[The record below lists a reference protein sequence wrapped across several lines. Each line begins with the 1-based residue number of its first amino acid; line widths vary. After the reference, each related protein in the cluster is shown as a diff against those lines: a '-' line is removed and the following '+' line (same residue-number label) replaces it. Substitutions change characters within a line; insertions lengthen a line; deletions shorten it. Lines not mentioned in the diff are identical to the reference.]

1 MRRPTVIVLAA
12 TVAIVLASVPCQA
25 QLSAH
30 RRGAKSEGIAVGASL
45 LGTVVPTVV
54 GIQAGGGPFLFYGIF
69 LGPSTGYFYAGNA
82 GRGFGGA
89 VLRFGIATAAALG
102 AVAACGSN
110 WIWSCDDPGLSNTIA
125 LTGLGLMAVSAIYD
139 IAGAGNA
146 ARHWNE
152 AHAAGPVSIM
162 PRVDVDRRAAGLNVR
177 IAF

>member
-1 MRRPTVIVLAA
+1 MAPR
-12 TVAIVLASVPCQA
+12 VP
-25 QLSAH
+25 
-30 RRGAKSEGIAVGASL
+30 GPKSEGTAVAASL
-45 LGTVVPTVV
+45 LGTIIPTAV
-54 GIQAGGGPFLFYGIF
+54 GIAGHQGALAFYGVF
-69 LGPSTGYFYAGNA
+69 LGPSTGYFYAGNP

-110 WIWSCDDPGLSNTIA
+110 WIWSCDNPGLSNTIA